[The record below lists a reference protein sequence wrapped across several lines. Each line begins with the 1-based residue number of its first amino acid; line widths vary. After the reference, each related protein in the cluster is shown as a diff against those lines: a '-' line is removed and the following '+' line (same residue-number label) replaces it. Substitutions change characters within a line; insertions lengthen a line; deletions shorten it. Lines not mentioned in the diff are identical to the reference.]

1 MTEQLI
7 YRPKDLAE
15 ALNVSRST
23 IVRMEKRGE
32 LPPRRKIS
40 AGTRGWSRNTIIT
53 WLESRP
59 KVNGNEEE

>member
-1 MTEQLI
+1 MTEKLI
-7 YRPKDLAE
+7 YRPEDLAE

-40 AGTRGWSRNTIIT
+40 AGTRGWARATIIS

-59 KVNGNEEE
+59 KVNGDEEE